1 MSNSPTP
8 TSPIPS
14 PPWVVLLVDDQQM
27 VAERITFMLSRQ
39 PELRIV
45 YCSDGKA
52 ALAMARTSEP
62 SVILQDLVMPEVD
75 GLAVVRELRADAA
88 TRNIPIIVLS
98 GKDDAQT
105 KCDSFAAGANDY
117 VVKLPDKLELAAR
130 VLYHARAYQNQ
141 LQRDDAFR
149 QLEQAREAADRL
161 LLNILPAPIAERL
174 KRGET
179 NIADTFPEA
188 TILFAELHDFSRLTA
203 GMQPTEV
210 VALLNQFYSRFDQ
223 LIQRRGLAKIKTVG
237 NAYMVASG
245 LPEARADHAQAA
257 AEVALEM
264 QREIAEC
271 EGRSGE
277 AFTLRIGFHSGPVV
291 AGVIGTTKF
300 SYDLWGDTVELAW
313 ELTTVGAPG
322 SIQVDE
328 TTYERLRTTHLFE
341 DRGEFY
347 VHGKGAV
354 RTFFLKGRQV
364 PEDAAVEKAA
374 TRWTGRSRRAPRL
387 PAGV

>member
-1 MSNSPTP
+1 MAPGSQ
-8 TSPIPS
+8 
-14 PPWVVLLVDDQQM
+14 WVVLLVDDQQM

-39 PELRIV
+39 PELKVV
-45 YCSDGKA
+45 YCRDGKA
-52 ALAMARTSEP
+52 APDMARASRP
-62 SVILQDLVMPEVD
+62 SVILQDLVMPDVD
-75 GLAVVRELRADAA
+75 GLTVVRELRADAA

-105 KCDSFAAGANDY
+105 KSDSFAAGANDY

-141 LQRDDAFR
+141 LQRDEAYR

-188 TILFAELHDFSRLTA
+188 TILFAELHDFGRLTA

-210 VALLNQFYSRFDQ
+210 VALLNQFYSQFDQ

-264 QREIAEC
+264 QRVTAEC
-271 EGRSGE
+271 EGCGGE

-300 SYDLWGDTVELAW
+300 SYDLWGDTVEVAL
-313 ELTTVGAPG
+313 ELTTHGAPG
-322 SIQVDE
+322 SIQVEE
-328 TTYERLRTTHLFE
+328 TTYERLRETHLFE

-347 VHGKGAV
+347 VLGKGV
-354 RTFFLKGRQV
+354 IRTFFLKGRRV
-364 PEDAAVEKAA
+364 PEDAQTPRTGTA
-374 TRWTGRSRRAPRL
+374 GRSRRGPHL
-387 PAGV
+387 PVGM